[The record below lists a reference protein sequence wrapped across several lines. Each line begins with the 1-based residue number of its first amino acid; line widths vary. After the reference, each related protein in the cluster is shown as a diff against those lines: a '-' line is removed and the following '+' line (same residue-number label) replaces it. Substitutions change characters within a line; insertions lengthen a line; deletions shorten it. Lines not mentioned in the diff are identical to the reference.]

1 MAERERLPNRR
12 RSEIHD
18 FEVADQAYTVSFGFY
33 DDGRPGEIFL
43 SGPKSGSTMDA
54 VLSDAAILASLA
66 LQHGAAPAALAKT
79 MSRIPIDPWGTARLP
94 ASPVGAA
101 MDLLAEL
108 AKGETSE
115 APEAA

>member
-12 RSEIHD
+12 RSEIFD
-18 FEVADQAYTVSFGFY
+18 FVVDGQVYSASFGFF
-33 DDGRPGEIFL
+33 DDGRPGEVFI
-43 SGPKSGSTMDA
+43 SGPKTGSTMDA

-66 LQHGAAPAALAKT
+66 LQFGAPPGALARS

-101 MDLLAEL
+101 MDLM
-108 AKGETSE
+108 
-115 APEAA
+115 AAGPKEGS